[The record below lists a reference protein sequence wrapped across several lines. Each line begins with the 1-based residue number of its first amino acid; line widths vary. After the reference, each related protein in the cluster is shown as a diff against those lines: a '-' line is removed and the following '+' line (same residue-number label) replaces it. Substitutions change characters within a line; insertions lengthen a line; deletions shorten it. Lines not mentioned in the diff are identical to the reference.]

1 VSEPNPR
8 PGSKKSAGSSSGNPA
23 TRAEAQGRRVSK
35 PKTQRVG
42 NPEWFVPVM
51 SALMIVGVLWVATF
65 YISEGRFPVGSI
77 GYWNL
82 GIGMGAI
89 MAGFAM
95 STRWK

>member
-1 VSEPNPR
+1 MTESEGQPKP
-8 PGSKKSAGSSSGNPA
+8 KKSAGSKSGNPA
-23 TRAEAQGRRVSK
+23 TRREAMGRPE
-35 PKTQRVG
+35 PKKQNLA

-65 YISEGRFPVGSI
+65 YISAGALPIGAI

-82 GIGMGAI
+82 GIGMGLI
-89 MAGFAM
+89 MAGFVM

>member
-1 VSEPNPR
+1 
-8 PGSKKSAGSSSGNPA
+8 
-23 TRAEAQGRRVSK
+23 
-35 PKTQRVG
+35 
-42 NPEWFVPVM
+42 M
-51 SALMIVGVLWVATF
+51 SALMIFGVLWVATF
-65 YISEGRFPVGSI
+65 YISEGKFPVGSI